1 MSDAFD
7 SATGHRYFS
16 AEYFNRVWDFLARE
30 DRSAD
35 EDQQMLS
42 MSHASIAHWRDRDDC
57 GAQQL
62 SIGYWQL
69 PKVYAELGIG
79 APAKNYAV
87 LCLDVS
93 DGLGAFYLGYAHEA
107 LCRAEKMVGNE
118 SAASEQLARAHEFL
132 ALVSDEGEKQ
142 MLADDLGKLT

>member
-16 AEYFNRVWDFLARE
+16 ADYFNRVWDLLGKD

-42 MSHASIAHWRDRDDC
+42 MCHASLAHWRDRDDC

-69 PKVYAELGIG
+69 SRVCAVLGKGEPAKSYAEL
-79 APAKNYAV
+79 
-87 LCLDVS
+87 CLAASADEEP
-93 DGLGAFYLGYAHEA
+93 FYLGFAYEA
-107 LCRAEKMVGNE
+107 LSRAEKVRGNE
-118 SAASEQLARAHEFL
+118 AEWKQQLAKAREQLEQ
-132 ALVSDEGEKQ
+132 VSDEEERK
-142 MLADDLGKLT
+142 MLAADLESL